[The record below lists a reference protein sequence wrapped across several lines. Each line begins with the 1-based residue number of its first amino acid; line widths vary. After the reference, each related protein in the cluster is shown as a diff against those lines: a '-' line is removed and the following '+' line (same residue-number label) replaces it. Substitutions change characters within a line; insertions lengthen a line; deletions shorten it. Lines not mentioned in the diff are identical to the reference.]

1 MTIKDRLDRLKTART
16 PWLTDGG
23 LETSIIF
30 HDGIDLPHFASI
42 TLLDSSFG
50 REALTSY
57 FGRYLKLAC
66 EVGTGFVLDTATWRA
81 GTHWSARLGKSFEAL
96 EASNREAVALALSL
110 RRRWESD
117 GTPIVVNG
125 VIGPAGDG
133 YQPDSLYSP
142 DEAKRVH
149 LPQVRWLAD
158 AGVDI
163 LTAVTFTHTGEALGF
178 VHATRRVGIPCVVS
192 FTVETDGRLPTG
204 QTLREA
210 IAEVDAASGA
220 APLYYMVNCA
230 HPDHF
235 AAELEGD
242 WTARIGGIRA
252 NASRQSHAEL
262 DAAEDLDEGDPEEFG
277 ALHRNFLAVLPSLRV
292 LGGCCG
298 TDDRHV
304 GCVARHAV
312 RETA

>member
-1 MTIKDRLDRLKTART
+1 MLMTERLDGLKTARA

-42 TLLDSSFG
+42 TLFDSPFG
-50 REALTSY
+50 RAALSRY
-57 FGRYLKLAC
+57 FGRYLELAR
-66 EVGTGFVLDTATWRA
+66 EAGTGFVLDTATWRA
-81 GTHWSARLGKSFEAL
+81 GVHWAEALDKSVDAL
-96 EASNREAVALALSL
+96 EALNRQAVAFAVSL
-110 RRRWESD
+110 RRRWESVS
-117 GTPIVVNG
+117 TPIVVNG
-125 VIGPAGDG
+125 VVGPAGDG

-142 DEAKRVH
+142 VEAERVH

-163 LTAVTFTHTGEALGF
+163 VTAVTFTHAGEALGF
-178 VHATRRVGIPCVVS
+178 VRAARRVGIPCAVS
-192 FTVETDGRLPTG
+192 LTVETDGRLPTG
-204 QTLREA
+204 QTLGEA
-210 IAEVDAASGA
+210 IAELDAATRA
-220 APLYYMVNCA
+220 QPLYYMVNCA

-235 AAELEGD
+235 AAELSGN
-242 WTARIGGIRA
+242 WTSRIGGIRA
-252 NASRQSHAEL
+252 NASRLSHAEL
-262 DAAEDLDEGDPEEFG
+262 DAAEELDEGEPEEFG
-277 ALHRNFLAVLPSLRV
+277 ALHRQFLSLLPSLRI

-304 GCVARHAV
+304 GCVARHAL